1 VNLFLEGS
9 KQEPPAEK
17 ELYKCY
23 TLYGILYLPHYTQSG
38 VYVSPMRTSHGHHKF
53 YLEGE
58 LKRMGASPR
67 KEYLFKTLARDES
80 AK

>member
-1 VNLFLEGS
+1 MNLFLEGS

>member
-1 VNLFLEGS
+1 MNLFLEGS
-9 KQEPPAEK
+9 KQEPSAEK

>member
-1 VNLFLEGS
+1 MNLFLEGS

-17 ELYKCY
+17 ELYRCY

-58 LKRMGASPR
+58 LKRMGASTR
-67 KEYLFKTLARDES
+67 KEYLFKTSARDES